1 MELVMAPRE
10 RPRHFATAS
19 GTGLLGAVLL
29 AACIPQI
36 GFDGTEYAC
45 PDGVSCPA
53 GYRCVERVCR
63 DDSAPPPPPAVADGA
78 PDDAPPPPPDGADPG
93 APPGPLVAIGAS
105 DDDMGCSLTFD
116 DSCARD
122 ATPRHDV
129 SLSAYEIDVHEVTQA
144 EYQACVVAG
153 ACTPPRARFDP
164 TGRATFPVT
173 DVSWDDAVAYCTF
186 AEKRLPTEAEWEHA
200 ARGPSETA
208 YPWGGDAPDC
218 ARATFAGCA
227 AGPVAV
233 GSHTDDASVFG
244 ATELAGNVAEW
255 IGDFY
260 DPGFYDVTPRADPTG
275 PATGTERVVRGG
287 SFASSAVGLFS
298 YARGHA
304 PPATTSAEIGF
315 RCVRG
320 PIRAAQRARASPA
333 W

>member
-63 DDSAPPPPPAVADGA
+63 DDSAPPPPPVADADAA
-78 PDDAPPPPPDGADPG
+78 PADAAPPPPDGADPG

-105 DDDMGCSLTFD
+105 DDDMGCSLAFD

-153 ACTPPRARFDP
+153 ACAPPRARFDP

-227 AGPVAV
+227 PGPLAV

-255 IGDFY
+255 IADFY

-275 PATGTERVVRGG
+275 PATGTERGVRGG

-320 PIRAAQRARASPA
+320 PIRTAR
-333 W
+333 